1 MSGGGTG
8 SASLAPLNRHSL
20 PPTRKPLNAQSWC
33 AYPGLAH
40 MSNRPQRHRVVIGI
54 LISLWADSSQL
65 AAADPVWK
73 KLRYQG
79 GTIEAKVNP
88 FDWNTTLK
96 ASGTQLEFSFAG
108 QKTVAINTADVTAL
122 SYGQK
127 AYRRVAD
134 MAALSAVV
142 TPVAL
147 FGILHKSKDHLIGIQ
162 YKSANG
168 QPAGVLFTVH
178 KDDYRELLL
187 RLRVVTGKPVE
198 NWP

>member
-1 MSGGGTG
+1 MRMRELLRRHIAICT
-8 SASLAPLNRHSL
+8 ALSLWP
-20 PPTRKPLNAQSWC
+20 
-33 AYPGLAH
+33 YPGTL
-40 MSNRPQRHRVVIGI
+40 S
-54 LISLWADSSQL
+54 
-65 AAADPVWK
+65 AADPIWK

-88 FDWNTTLK
+88 FDWNTTLR
-96 ASGTQLEFSFAG
+96 ASGNHIELVFAG
-108 QKTVAINTADVTAL
+108 QKSVKIEASDITGL

-134 MAALSAVV
+134 MAALSVV
-142 TPVAL
+142 LTPVAL

-162 YKSANG
+162 FRMAAG
-168 QPAGVLFTVH
+168 QAGGVLLTVH

-187 RLRVVTGKPVE
+187 RLQVVTGKTVE

>member
-1 MSGGGTG
+1 MSKR
-8 SASLAPLNRHSL
+8 PRRNRI
-20 PPTRKPLNAQSWC
+20 
-33 AYPGLAH
+33 
-40 MSNRPQRHRVVIGI
+40 VIGI
-54 LISLWADSSQL
+54 LISLWADSSRL
-65 AAADPVWK
+65 AAADPVWR

-96 ASGTQLEFSFAG
+96 ASGKQLDFVFAG
-108 QKTVAINTADVTAL
+108 QKTVTVNTADITAL

-134 MAALSAVV
+134 MAALSVVV

-147 FGILHKSKDHLIGIQ
+147 FGLLHKSKDHLIGIQ
-162 YKSANG
+162 YKTADG
-168 QPAGVLFTVH
+168 QPAGLLFMVH

-187 RLRVVTGKPVE
+187 RLRVVTGKSVE